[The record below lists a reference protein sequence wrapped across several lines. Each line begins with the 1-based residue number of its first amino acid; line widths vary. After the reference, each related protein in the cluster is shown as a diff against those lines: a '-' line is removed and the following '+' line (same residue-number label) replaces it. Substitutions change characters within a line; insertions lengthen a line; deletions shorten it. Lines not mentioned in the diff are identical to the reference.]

1 MNVLGGRI
9 LVESAGPS
17 LVFFFFLDRRR
28 PEVKLESPSGSLKS
42 SFDRVNCANFA
53 LLEVSSSL
61 RCTFVP
67 AVAKATVQSRNRTS
81 SKSK

>member
-1 MNVLGGRI
+1 M
-9 LVESAGPS
+9 ESAGPS
-17 LVFFFFLDRRR
+17 LLFFFFLDRRR
-28 PEVKLESPSGSLKS
+28 AEVALESPSASLKS

-61 RCTFVP
+61 RCTFDP
-67 AVAKATVQSRNRTS
+67 AVAMATVQDRNHTS